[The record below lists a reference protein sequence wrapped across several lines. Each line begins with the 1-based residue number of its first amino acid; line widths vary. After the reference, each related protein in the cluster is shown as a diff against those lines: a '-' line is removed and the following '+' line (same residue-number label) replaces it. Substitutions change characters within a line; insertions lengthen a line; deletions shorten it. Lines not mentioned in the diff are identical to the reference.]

1 MHPYSPPH
9 CLIKFFFSFQPN
21 SLLEEVSVFFFHCVP
36 FLGNTL
42 VPVLGCTLCSPPVH
56 AALIPRK
63 EDWVVQTLY
72 QHHTNNLQR
81 ILSQACL
88 ISVFQRNLFISELSG
103 CCWGLLAEG
112 TSYSLRVSPDDR
124 KKGQDWAAPLQ
135 ARGDA
140 WCLGSLRGPA
150 PSHTILSKAG
160 SVQ

>member
-1 MHPYSPPH
+1 MRCEMKACWLTVNIQYIPVYFCIS
-9 CLIKFFFSFQPN
+9 
-21 SLLEEVSVFFFHCVP
+21 FHCVT
-36 FLGNTL
+36 FLGSTL

-88 ISVFQRNLFISELSG
+88 ISVFQRNLFFYFKAVRMLL
-103 CCWGLLAEG
+103 WGSWQRG
-112 TSYSLRVSPDDR
+112 TSVSFHVSPDDR

-150 PSHTILSKAG
+150 PRHTILSKAG
-160 SVQ
+160 RVH